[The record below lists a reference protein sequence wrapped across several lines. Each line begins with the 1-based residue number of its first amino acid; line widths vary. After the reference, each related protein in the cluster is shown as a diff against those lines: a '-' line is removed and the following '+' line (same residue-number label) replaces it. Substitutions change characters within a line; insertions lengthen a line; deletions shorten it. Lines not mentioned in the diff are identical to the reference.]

1 MTPVKGCVV
10 MLTYVDRNV
19 VIGRIKEIR
28 GGMSQAKFSKL
39 IGYSLDAYKSYE
51 TGRRSIPLDL
61 LVRVAKYGETT
72 TDWLLGIE
80 PDKSKRP
87 TTMNEMGLRTE
98 SIENLKK
105 LNSGPLSLDANTYIN
120 RILSSPLL
128 EELIIHIDNL
138 ESAYSE
144 LYLPFEIRKEI
155 IDKVSD
161 VLTYE
166 QMNTLLL
173 AFSIGDRNALI
184 SMRTKEVTD
193 FFVKFLETI
202 LFKEKYDEM
211 ATSGASRGDDRH
223 GND

>member
-1 MTPVKGCVV
+1 
-10 MLTYVDRNV
+10 MLTYVDRNS

-28 GGMSQAKFSKL
+28 GDMSQAKFSKL
-39 IGYSLDAYKSYE
+39 LGYSLDAYKSYE
-51 TGRRSIPLDL
+51 TGRRNLPLDL
-61 LVRVAKYGETT
+61 IVRVAKYGETT
-72 TDWLLGIE
+72 TDWLLGID

-87 TTMNEMGLRTE
+87 TTMNDIGLRTE

-105 LNSGPLSLDANTYIN
+105 LIAGPLDVYTYIN

-128 EELIIHIDNL
+128 EELIIHISAL

-144 LYLPFEIRKEI
+144 PYLPSERKKEI

-166 QMNTLLL
+166 QMDSLLL
-173 AFSIGDRNALI
+173 ALSIGDRNALI

-211 ATSGASRGDDRH
+211 ATSCASCGDDRH
-223 GND
+223 GDN